1 MPESG
6 GEESGDDG
14 HSNAGTS
21 VAAGSDDESTGHAL
35 QAERLASNA
44 KQDHEEVPLYVIS
57 PQSHP
62 VSADDNFLFESFVFA
77 VKGWQA
83 FGRNKFSM

>member
-21 VAAGSDDESTGHAL
+21 VAAGSDEESTGHAL

-44 KQDHEEVPLYVIS
+44 KQDHEEVPLHVIS
-57 PQSHP
+57 PQSRP
-62 VSADDNFLFESFVFA
+62 VSADYSFLFESFFFCCEGLA
-77 VKGWQA
+77 
-83 FGRNKFSM
+83 SL